1 MPSRNKLARA
11 RCLLGWSA
19 FDLGRRQLEGQK
31 MKEHEYSECIV
42 AYNECIANAT
52 SVRLH
57 ACAKRK

>member
-1 MPSRNKLARA
+1 M
-11 RCLLGWSA
+11 LGLSA
-19 FDLGRRQLEGQK
+19 FYLGRRQLEGQK

-57 ACAKRK
+57 ACVKRK